1 MRMRQCL
8 FVITLMLLPL
18 VQFATADT
26 VIADQRP
33 NILIVV
39 ADDLGFSDIEPYG
52 GEIATPTL
60 ARLADNGLKLTNFHS
75 HTV

>member
-52 GEIATPTL
+52 GEKIGRA
-60 ARLADNGLKLTNFHS
+60 H
-75 HTV
+75 V